1 MKKMLQSFILLF
13 SIIGYSQNNNE
24 LKNEI
29 EKIKN
34 DITELKSE
42 ITSVKVQN
50 LYFKKVLE
58 INTPVIQQKEDG
70 NEYRITRIMGNRSE
84 KTISIHFFIEV
95 KDENKTSS
103 LEDFSLVDLLGNEY
117 QIDFNNSSYPYLKLS
132 VDVPLNIKI
141 TFKDIIEEPKLI
153 KLFRFNS
160 RNEPERNPFDST
172 KSRLEFRDLN
182 VIWE

>member
-1 MKKMLQSFILLF
+1 MLQSFILLF

-42 ITSVKVQN
+42 ITSLKVQN

-70 NEYRITRIMGNRSE
+70 NEYRITRVMGNRSE
-84 KTISIHFFIEV
+84 KPSLFIS
-95 KDENKTSS
+95 
-103 LEDFSLVDLLGNEY
+103 
-117 QIDFNNSSYPYLKLS
+117 LS
-132 VDVPLNIKI
+132 
-141 TFKDIIEEPKLI
+141 
-153 KLFRFNS
+153 R
-160 RNEPERNPFDST
+160 
-172 KSRLEFRDLN
+172 
-182 VIWE
+182 